1 MGALVQIVLLLLEQ
15 ELQLFHEEAGNK
27 FVFPLLKLVESV
39 EANLTSHVSNNLRVD
54 AAHVYL
60 YLRDFLNIL
69 YEELETFFH
78 EAINFQEIS

>member
-27 FVFPLLKLVESV
+27 FVLSLLKLVESV
-39 EANLTSHVSNNLRVD
+39 EAHLTSHVSNYLRVD
-54 AAHVYL
+54 AAHVHL
-60 YLRDFLNIL
+60 HLRDLLNIF